1 MAWLGFLTKLHCLD
15 DSCTTVYYAMLS
27 LCFEI
32 LQSKRKSQGPGYY
45 PQKLPDKIDIQNQS
59 VSGHAI
65 YSMLAMGVTDTIKR

>member
-1 MAWLGFLTKLHCLD
+1 
-15 DSCTTVYYAMLS
+15 MLS